1 MSGYVVD
8 LRPQIEANR
17 VAAEAAEFRRS
28 TGPDRAAVGTFPFP
42 HRTVAEIYGP
52 ALENF
57 RSRNTCIAQRRKG

>member
-8 LRPQIEANR
+8 LRPEIEANR
-17 VAAEAAEFRRS
+17 VAAALAEFRRS
-28 TGPDRAAVGTFPFP
+28 TGPGRAAVGTFPFP

-57 RSRNTCIAQRRKG
+57 RSRNTCIQRRKG